1 MLIIG
6 RKQPFG
12 KEGSN
17 LSRVASLFAWKNGCE
32 RSFPEAFLEI
42 SVEYDNGSMSF
53 RGEIRALDARKS
65 CLRSVYSDKACFS
78 ILSWKF
84 LILK

>member
-1 MLIIG
+1 VVIIG

-42 SVEYDNGSMSF
+42 SAAYDNG
-53 RGEIRALDARKS
+53 RI
-65 CLRSVYSDKACFS
+65 
-78 ILSWKF
+78 
-84 LILK
+84 